1 MVGIINLGLGTSM
14 SHFETR
20 YDSEPL
26 LFDAEGRRIV
36 MTIPEWDGNKVL
48 PPIHPAT
55 PEGQEH
61 DSLYRAP
68 YVARLAEFVTQFATT
83 RDRVDLTGNYLNLRE
98 AWVDCDGD
106 TILLK
111 VQPDGPACHT
121 GETSCFFTPMDELP
135 DEYESAET
143 WPRILDEL
151 FAVIKDR
158 QQELPEDS
166 YTAKLL
172 QQGVPRVAQKVIE
185 EAGEA
190 AIAATQGDIDNLPG
204 EVADLLYHSLVL
216 LAAAGLSPQAVWEEL
231 RTRRG

>member
-1 MVGIINLGLGTSM
+1 MKVKLNDRGLVPAIAQDVNTGQVLMLGYMNPGSLKRTLEGTQVWFYSR
-14 SHFETR
+14 SRE
-20 YDSEPL
+20 
-26 LFDAEGRRIV
+26 
-36 MTIPEWDGNKVL
+36 
-48 PPIHPAT
+48 
-55 PEGQEH
+55 
-61 DSLYRAP
+61 
-68 YVARLAEFVTQFATT
+68 
-83 RDRVDLTGNYLNLRE
+83 DLWHKGEISGNYLNLKE

-121 GETSCFFTPMDELP
+121 GETSCFFTPMEEVP
-135 DEYESAET
+135 GEYESAET
-143 WPRILDEL
+143 GPGILDEL

-158 QQELPEDS
+158 QQEMPEDS

-190 AIAATQGDIDNLPG
+190 AIAATQGDNDNLPG
-204 EVADLLYHSLVL
+204 EVADLLYHTLVL